1 MKGMNHKQPGLMNS
15 TNTGKAG
22 SAVGL
27 SKGTMGPV
35 IKMGAPKR
43 K

>member
-1 MKGMNHKQPGLMNS
+1 MSQPGLMNK
-15 TNTGKAG
+15 TATGKAG

-27 SKGTMGPV
+27 TKGTEGPV
-35 IKMGAPKR
+35 IRMGGAKL

>member
-1 MKGMNHKQPGLMNS
+1 MSKQPGLMKK
-15 TNTGKAG
+15 TMTGSAG

-27 SKGTMGPV
+27 SKGTDGPV
-35 IKMGAPKR
+35 IRMGGAKL

>member
-1 MKGMNHKQPGLMNS
+1 MSQPGLMNK
-15 TNTGKAG
+15 TMTGKAG

-27 SKGTMGPV
+27 SKGTDGPV
-35 IKMGAPKR
+35 VRMGGAKN